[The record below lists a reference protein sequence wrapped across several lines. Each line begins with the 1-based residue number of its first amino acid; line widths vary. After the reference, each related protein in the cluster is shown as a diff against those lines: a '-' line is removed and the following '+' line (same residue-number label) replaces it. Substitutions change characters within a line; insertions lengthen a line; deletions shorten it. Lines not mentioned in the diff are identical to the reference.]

1 MRLKTAQFNFQR
13 SLELDSYWP
22 LSPSSCYPST
32 MEAPNLYENG
42 NGNRFVNSSHDTQ
55 STVKCKNA
63 ELCSQLGRT
72 KIGCPR
78 SGSATQA
85 ETSNLNSPEISMNLQ
100 QLIQSEVEPNNASNV
115 GNQLTLDDSV
125 SLFTDLLNETRAV
138 SNRTALVAQSQ
149 QMVRH
154 PQTQQHMD
162 STASIAPNVSHH
174 SFNAYPLQESRVHDS
189 YQSDFSSI
197 KQEPL
202 EDAGDYSSSC
212 SRSSACSP
220 APGYP
225 RSVGYS
231 PDGHSGPFRGA
242 HSPSFDEKSIHAL
255 HKSKM
260 GKKNLDKSS
269 DEYKKRRERNNIAVR
284 KSREKA
290 KQRSRE
296 TEKKVSELQKAN
308 DTLHKEIEMLQKE
321 LDVVKSMLN
330 SAGIHPNTIENEV
343 QKCLGE
349 YRHRYGV
356 LNTNA

>member
-1 MRLKTAQFNFQR
+1 M
-13 SLELDSYWP
+13 
-22 LSPSSCYPST
+22 
-32 MEAPNLYENG
+32 
-42 NGNRFVNSSHDTQ
+42 
-55 STVKCKNA
+55 
-63 ELCSQLGRT
+63 ELCTQLGRT
-72 KIGCPR
+72 KIGCSR
-78 SGSATQA
+78 SGSASQT

-100 QLIQSEVEPNNASNV
+100 QLIQSEVEPSNGSNV
-115 GNQLTLDDSV
+115 GNQLSIDDSV
-125 SLFTDLLNETRAV
+125 SLFSDLLNEPRVA
-138 SNRTALVAQSQ
+138 SNRANLVAQSH

-154 PQTQQHMD
+154 SQTQLMD
-162 STASIAPNVSHH
+162 NNASIAANVSHH
-174 SFNAYPLQESRVHDS
+174 SFNAYPLQESRVRES
-189 YQSDFSSI
+189 FQSDLSNI

-202 EDAGDYSSSC
+202 EEPGDYSSSC

-220 APGYP
+220 AP
-225 RSVGYS
+225 RSLGYS
-231 PDGHSGPFRGA
+231 PDGHSGHYRGA
-242 HSPSFDEKSIHAL
+242 HSPSLLSDKNIHAL

-260 GKKNLDKSS
+260 SKKNLDKSS

-290 KQRSRE
+290 KQRSRD